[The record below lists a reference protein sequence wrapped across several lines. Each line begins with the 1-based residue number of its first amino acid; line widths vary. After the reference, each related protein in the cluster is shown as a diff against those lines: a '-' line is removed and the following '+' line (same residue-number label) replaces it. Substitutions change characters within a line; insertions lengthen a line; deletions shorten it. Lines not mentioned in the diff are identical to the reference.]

1 MTQAFSDRTQ
11 ILLGHDTVTR
21 LSALRVIVFG
31 IGGVGSWCAEALA
44 RSGVGHLTLV
54 DSDTVAP
61 SNINRQLVALAST
74 VGMPKVLVMKNRVAD
89 INPCAEVDMRNMR
102 YTANTADEFDLAGYD
117 YIVDAID
124 SLTDKALLI
133 RQATASGAT
142 LISSMGAALKSD
154 PTQVRV
160 AEFWKVQGCPLARAL
175 RQRFRRSG
183 QYPARKFRCVYSPQL
198 LANREGTQGAN
209 APNGSLVQAT
219 GVFGLTL
226 ASLIINDIAQL

>member
-74 VGMPKVLVMKNRVAD
+74 VGMPKVLVMKNRIAD

-102 YTANTADEFDLAGYD
+102 YTADTADEFDLAGYD

-124 SLTDKALLI
+124 SLSDKALLI

-142 LISSMGAALKSD
+142 LLSSMGAALKSD

-183 QYPARKFRCVYSPQL
+183 QYPTRKFRCVYSPQL
-198 LANREGTQGAN
+198 LANREGAQGGN